1 VNSSRGCPAVCCGKL
16 LAIVALLL
24 VPVAAVVAV
33 SPWTLPADGQV
44 SIAAEDAAGLNV
56 VEPAP
61 QERLAPVAAGDNTQV
76 ERQAR
81 DWTFTD
87 GPRPSSNR

>member
-1 VNSSRGCPAVCCGKL
+1 VNSPRVCPVACCGKL
-16 LAIVALLL
+16 LAIAALLL

-44 SIAAEDAAGLNV
+44 SIAAPDVAGLNV

-61 QERLAPVAAGDNTQV
+61 QERSAVADENEQV

-81 DWTFTD
+81 DWTFTG

>member
-1 VNSSRGCPAVCCGKL
+1 MNSPRGCPVACCGKL
-16 LAIVALLL
+16 LAITVLLL

-33 SPWTLPADGQV
+33 SPWTLLADGQV
-44 SIAAEDAAGLNV
+44 SIAAPDVAGLNV

-61 QERLAPVAAGDNTQV
+61 QEQSAVAAAENEQV

-81 DWTFTD
+81 DWTFTG
-87 GPRPSSNR
+87 GPRPSSHR

>member
-1 VNSSRGCPAVCCGKL
+1 MDSSRGCPVVCCGKL
-16 LAIVALLL
+16 LAIAALLL

-33 SPWTLPADGQV
+33 SPWSLPTGDPV
-44 SIAAEDAAGLNV
+44 SIAADDAAGLNI
-56 VEPAP
+56 VEPAL
-61 QERLAPVAAGDNTQV
+61 QERPAAASSRDNTQV

-81 DWTFTD
+81 DWTFTA